1 MKAQRVIARTK
12 SEQNTSMVDPWTAVH
27 AGTGLALGL
36 LGVGFWKAVA
46 GAVVYE
52 FIEAQAETQEA
63 GRRFFRVSAPE
74 VFSNQVIDVIV
85 FAYGVRLGHRWNAT
99 K

>member
-1 MKAQRVIARTK
+1 MKAERFLARTK

-46 GAVVYE
+46 GAVAYE
-52 FIEAQAETQEA
+52 FIEAHAETQEA
-63 GRRFFRVSAPE
+63 GKRFFRVSAPE
-74 VFSNQVIDVIV
+74 TFSNQVVDVIV
-85 FAYGVRLGHRWNAT
+85 FAYAVQLGHRWNAT